1 MITQQSNSLMTKSL
15 IGVVID
21 PGANRLRHAF
31 TKQGVASDNRYRG
44 VEKHRERKSERG
56 EYELGDWRTMI
67 F

>member
-1 MITQQSNSLMTKSL
+1 MTKSL

-31 TKQGVASDNRYRG
+31 GVASDNRYRG
-44 VEKHRERKSERG
+44 VEKHRERKRERG

>member
-31 TKQGVASDNRYRG
+31 GVASDNRYRG
-44 VEKHRERKSERG
+44 VEKHRERKRERG